1 MNCGKKTSEKR
12 KKNVQN
18 FDVELLERQLI
29 ERERWVRRVILKC
42 VLRMWTRINW
52 PMIRCTGGG

>member
-1 MNCGKKTSEKR
+1 MSCGKKTSEKR

-29 ERERWVRRVILKC
+29 ERERWGSKSDFKMCFEDVD
-42 VLRMWTRINW
+42 
-52 PMIRCTGGG
+52 